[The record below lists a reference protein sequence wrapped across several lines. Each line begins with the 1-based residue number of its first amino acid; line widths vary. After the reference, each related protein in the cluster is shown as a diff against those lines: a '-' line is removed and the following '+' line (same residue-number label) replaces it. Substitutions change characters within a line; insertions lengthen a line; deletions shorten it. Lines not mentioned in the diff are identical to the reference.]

1 MEILKEVRDG
11 DTEGGA
17 VSVMTRV
24 SVGPWPRVPIILVL
38 LLPSVEGYSPK
49 EKVCLFYERDE

>member
-1 MEILKEVRDG
+1 MRDG

-49 EKVCLFYERDE
+49 ERFVCFTKGTSKSLDK

>member
-1 MEILKEVRDG
+1 MRDG
-11 DTEGGA
+11 DTEEGA

-24 SVGPWPRVPIILVL
+24 SVGLWPRVPIILVL

-49 EKVCLFYERDE
+49 EKVCLFYERDK